1 MRALLD
7 TNVIIHRENTK
18 ATSFCPK
25 CGKKVIEYQKSFSC
39 ESGKGGCGFV
49 IWKTTASKAIS
60 KAQAV
65 KLLTKG
71 KTDLIKGFTSKAG
84 KPFDANLV
92 LKEDKTVGF
101 DFPPRK

>member
-1 MRALLD
+1 M
-7 TNVIIHRENTK
+7 
-18 ATSFCPK
+18 
-25 CGKKVIEYQKSFSC
+25 KKDI
-39 ESGKGGCGFV
+39 
-49 IWKTTASKAIS
+49 
-60 KAQAV
+60 
-65 KLLTKG
+65 